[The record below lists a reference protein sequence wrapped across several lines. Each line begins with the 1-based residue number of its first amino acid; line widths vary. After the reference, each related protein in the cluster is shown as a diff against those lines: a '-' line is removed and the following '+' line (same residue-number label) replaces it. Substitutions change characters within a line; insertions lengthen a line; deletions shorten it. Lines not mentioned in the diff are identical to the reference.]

1 MGLGECGRER
11 SDKVGVFVPFKAEG
25 ERGVKE
31 GVGGGVLREEWGFGF
46 SGTTEVAVWRA

>member
-11 SDKVGVFVPFKAEG
+11 SNKVGVFVPFKAEG

-31 GVGGGVLREEWGFGF
+31 GAGGGGV
-46 SGTTEVAVWRA
+46 